1 MKALNFSS
9 KESLA
14 SLVLRIFIGG
24 MFLVHGL
31 GKPFVVG
38 METVIQGFIEQG
50 FPVWTVY
57 ASTVVEIV
65 GGVMLIS
72 GFYTRLASLAL
83 IPITIGILVNHFPFG
98 WVFHNTG
105 GGWEYPQLILIALIA
120 IFLLGTGKYGLKK
133 SK

>member
-1 MKALNFSS
+1 MKALNFTS
-9 KESLA
+9 KVDLA
-14 SLVLRIFIGG
+14 SLVLRIFVGG

-38 METVIQGFIEQG
+38 MEPVIQNFLKQG
-50 FPVWTVY
+50 FPVWTAY
-57 ASTVVEIV
+57 ASTVVEIL

-72 GFYTRLASLAL
+72 GFYARLASMAL
-83 IPITIGILVNHFPFG
+83 IPITFGILLYHFPYG

-105 GGWEYPQLILIALIA
+105 GGWEYPQLILVALIA